1 MAKIKILLVDDD
13 PDSLEVAGE
22 KIKGWGYDVIKAMS
36 GKKAVEAVKSKLSD
50 IVILDY
56 KMPNM
61 DGLTTLEEIRNID
74 GKIPVIML
82 TAYPNTGALKFSLE
96 LNATA
101 FIPKTEAYLQGAP
114 SLEAAIKKAEK
125 KLSK

>member
-13 PDSLEVAGE
+13 PDFLEVTGE
-22 KIKGWGYDVIKAMS
+22 KIAGWGYDVIKTME
-36 GKKAVEAVKSKLSD
+36 GKKAVEAVRNKVSD

-61 DGLTTLEEIRNID
+61 DGLVTLQEIRKID
-74 GKIPVIML
+74 DKIPVIMF
-82 TAYPNTGALKFSLE
+82 TAYPNTGALEFSLK
-96 LNATA
+96 LNVTT
-101 FIPKTEAYLQGAP
+101 FIPKTDVTSL
-114 SLEAAIKKAEK
+114 LEAAIKKAEK